1 MPQFDISSFVVQ
13 LFWLFVSLIGF
24 YVLLCLYFL
33 PVTSQYIKARKSF
46 KIVEKNYSYPLLNLC
61 SQNFMKASLQ
71 KKVIF

>member
-46 KIVEKNYSYPLLNLC
+46 KIVEKNCSYPLLSLC
-61 SQNFMKASLQ
+61 SQNFIKISLN
-71 KKVIF
+71 KNVIF